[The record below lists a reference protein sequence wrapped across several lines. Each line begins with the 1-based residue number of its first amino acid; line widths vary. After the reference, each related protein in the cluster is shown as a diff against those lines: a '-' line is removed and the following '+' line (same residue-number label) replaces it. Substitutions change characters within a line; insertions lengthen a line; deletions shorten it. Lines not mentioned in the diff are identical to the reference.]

1 MHENTI
7 EDFYRA
13 YHIDAAGKR
22 VGHTFFM
29 ACEDGGACD
38 KALSLQEKGGWPA
51 MELWVRHRKV
61 SCEAGPRELP
71 TMDPDSTWGRRIEG
85 SGFRLLAEKM
95 RTEAA
100 TMNDPENKQTMLNL
114 AANYVQMANRLTK
127 KQSSN
132 LKQREP
138 LL

>member
-29 ACEDGGACD
+29 ACEDGAACD
-38 KALSLQEKGGWPA
+38 NALSLREKGGWPA

-61 SCEAGPRELP
+61 QCEAGPCELP
-71 TMDPDSTWGRRIEG
+71 TMDPDSTWGRRIEA

-100 TMNDPENKQTMLNL
+100 TMNDLMNKQTMLNL
-114 AANYVQMANRLTK
+114 AVNYEQMANRLTK
-127 KQSSN
+127 SSHST
-132 LKQREP
+132 
-138 LL
+138 

>member
-1 MHENTI
+1 MLEKTI

-22 VGHTFFM
+22 VDCTTFI
-29 ACEDGGACD
+29 ACEDGAACD
-38 KALSLQEKGGWPA
+38 NALSLQEKGGWPA

-71 TMDPDSTWGRRIEG
+71 TMDPDSTWGRRIEA

-114 AANYVQMANRLTK
+114 ATNYEQWADRLFGAQKFTLR
-127 KQSSN
+127 S
-132 LKQREP
+132 
-138 LL
+138 